1 MISLEIIA
9 GKRIGEETITFVSK
23 IYKYY
28 MAYTLLAEQRI
39 AEKKAGSALRL
50 NVPKQ
55 P

>member
-9 GKRIGEETITFVSK
+9 GKRIGEEMVTHVSN

-28 MAYTLLAEQRI
+28 AAYTLLAEQRT
-39 AEKKAGSALRL
+39 AEEKARSELRL